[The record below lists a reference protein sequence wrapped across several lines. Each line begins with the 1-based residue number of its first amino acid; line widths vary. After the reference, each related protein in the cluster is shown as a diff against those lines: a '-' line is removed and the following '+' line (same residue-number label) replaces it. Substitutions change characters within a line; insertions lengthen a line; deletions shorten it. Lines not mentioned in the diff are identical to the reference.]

1 MEALVNAVSDLLA
14 AILGRFG
21 HVGRARGRANIREDL
36 DLLGQLRDSP
46 EFGPES
52 LASGYL
58 EDHIT
63 TEVARYSGAVQEQ
76 KRKRPWPAIV
86 LGLLITAVLVY
97 LFFKL
102 NQGGFSWFSLL
113 PGLGAT
119 LMLLTVAQ
127 LFTED
132 KAQSETDGNAD
143 APHTSSP
150 TSAQS

>member
-21 HVGRARGRANIREDL
+21 HVGRARGRVNIREDL
-36 DLLGQLRDSP
+36 DLLGQFRDSP

-52 LASGYL
+52 LASNYL
-58 EDHIT
+58 TDHIT
-63 TEVARYSGAVQEQ
+63 TEVARYSGAVQEP

-86 LGLLITAVLVY
+86 LALLIATPLVY
-97 LFFKL
+97 VTIKL
-102 NQGGFSWFSLL
+102 NQDGFSWLSLL

-119 LMLLTVAQ
+119 LMLLTMAQ

-132 KAQSETDGNAD
+132 KGQSEKGDDVAN
-143 APHTSSP
+143 
-150 TSAQS
+150 SAA